1 MSDTKQ
7 ESSVSKGFGF
17 GVGFLAAITVVNL
30 VILGLMLIIAP
41 ERLSARW
48 RNGDVVTPGSGYV
61 AGAPVNAT
69 ECIARGGNVVYGGKG
84 CRNYR

>member
-17 GVGFLAAITVVNL
+17 GVGFLAAIAVVNL

-41 ERLSARW
+41 ERLAARLH
-48 RNGDVVTPGSGYV
+48 GAVIGTPGSGYV
-61 AGAPVNAT
+61 AGAPVNAA
-69 ECIARGGNVVYGGKG
+69 ECTARGGNVVYGGKG